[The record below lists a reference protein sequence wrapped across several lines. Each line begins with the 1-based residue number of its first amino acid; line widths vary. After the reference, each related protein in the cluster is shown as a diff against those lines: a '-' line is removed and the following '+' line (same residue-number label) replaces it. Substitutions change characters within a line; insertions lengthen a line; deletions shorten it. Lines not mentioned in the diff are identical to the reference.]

1 VSARKYKTT
10 GSESAT
16 GVSVGAGSEV
26 KVDRG
31 TGIGLEVGGAVW
43 LGIGDWYGV
52 DETIDD
58 GDGSI
63 VPGTVWLGRS
73 VLGGAA
79 EAVAE
84 KVGASVHITAVVG
97 VPPSPRHPN
106 SETTTSST
114 QTRNSLTR
122 LSCTR
127 YPPLFLDDTVPAQN
141 STGTRYRSGQTD
153 RVLALA

>member
-1 VSARKYKTT
+1 MVSPGSACDVSARKYKTT

-26 KVDRG
+26 KVG
-31 TGIGLEVGGAVW
+31 TGKGVKVEVGSAV
-43 LGIGDWYGV
+43 GPGVGERYGV

-84 KVGASVHITAVVG
+84 KVGASVHMTAVVG

-114 QTRNSLTR
+114 QTSNSLTR
-122 LSCTR
+122 LSCMR
-127 YPPLFLDDTVPAQN
+127 YPPLFLDGTVP
-141 STGTRYRSGQTD
+141 T
-153 RVLALA
+153 